1 MRYRIAYDIASN
13 IVSCDAFS
21 SRFENTTVRDLV
33 SKTQLS
39 ETWRDM
45 RLYFGPLAASG
56 SPGCCPKLSRRA
68 VKTPQNPAKPC
79 SLPEKAAA
87 WAVHKRLRRARAR
100 HAPLFRAASSQ
111 WEPRMLPEALAPS
124 RQDDAKS
131 RQAMQPSSSIK
142 AAANFNTSKLQVLKF

>member
-45 RLYFGPLAASG
+45 RLYLGPLAASG
-56 SPGCCPKLSRRA
+56 SPGCCSKLSRRA
-68 VKTPQNPAKPC
+68 VKTTQNPAKPC
-79 SLPEKAAA
+79 SLPE
-87 WAVHKRLRRARAR
+87 
-100 HAPLFRAASSQ
+100 
-111 WEPRMLPEALAPS
+111 
-124 RQDDAKS
+124 RQPQTS
-131 RQAMQPSSSIK
+131 TP
-142 AAANFNTSKLQVLKF
+142 ANFKF